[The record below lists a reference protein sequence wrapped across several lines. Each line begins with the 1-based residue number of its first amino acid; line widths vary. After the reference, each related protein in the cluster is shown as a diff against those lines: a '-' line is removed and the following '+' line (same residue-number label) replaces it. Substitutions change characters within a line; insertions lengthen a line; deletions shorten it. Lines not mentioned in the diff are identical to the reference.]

1 MKLDEIRFS
10 FEIAWDDPW
19 YKWQSIA
26 TVLLCIAGSAY
37 VLWKLIPAGI
47 ESGLLVFHYN
57 QYLGIDEV
65 QPWGWVFVYV
75 GVVILIVLIDLIA
88 SFQTFRHDKI
98 ISRILLCMATV
109 FAILTCIGAFFI
121 TSVNA

>member
-1 MKLDEIRFS
+1 MKFDEIRFS

-26 TVLLCIAGSAY
+26 TLVLCAAGSAY
-37 VLWKLIPAGI
+37 VLWKLVPEGI

-65 QPWGWVFVYV
+65 QPWGWIFVYV
-75 GVVILIVLIDLIA
+75 GVVLAIVGIDLIG
-88 SFQTFRHDKI
+88 SFQSFRHDKI
-98 ISRILLCMATV
+98 ISRILLCTGTL
-109 FAILTCIGAFFI
+109 FAIIMCIGAFFI
-121 TSVNA
+121 TSVNV

>member
-19 YKWQSIA
+19 YRWQSLTTMIL
-26 TVLLCIAGSAY
+26 VLLGSVY
-37 VLWKLIPAGI
+37 VFWKLIPVGL
-47 ESGLLVFHYN
+47 ENDLLVFHYN

-65 QPWGWVFVYV
+65 QPWGYVFFYV
-75 GVVILIVLIDLIA
+75 GLVLAIVFSDLIA
-88 SFQTFRHDKI
+88 SFLTYRHDKL
-98 ISRILLCMATV
+98 ISRILLFTATI
-109 FAILTCIGAFFI
+109 FAVLLFAGVFFI